1 MSKFQENEHTP
12 GLPFPNFLSN
22 LDIALHHEN
31 QPTVHPPLT
40 PTMDQINY
48 LLMFLPA
55 EDLAELVADMGT
67 DLNEDEIYEMIRAA
81 DSDGD
86 GQVSLE
92 GKLHFRIPEV
102 SLINGGYLQ
111 MTKQNEKHL
120 DFDLKMTHSCNIL
133 HVLFACEYV

>member
-1 MSKFQENEHTP
+1 
-12 GLPFPNFLSN
+12 
-22 LDIALHHEN
+22 
-31 QPTVHPPLT
+31 
-40 PTMDQINY
+40 MDQINY

-92 GKLHFRIPEV
+92 GKLRFRIPEV
-102 SLINGGYLQ
+102 S
-111 MTKQNEKHL
+111 
-120 DFDLKMTHSCNIL
+120 
-133 HVLFACEYV
+133 

>member
-1 MSKFQENEHTP
+1 
-12 GLPFPNFLSN
+12 
-22 LDIALHHEN
+22 
-31 QPTVHPPLT
+31 
-40 PTMDQINY
+40 MDQINY

-92 GKLHFRIPEV
+92 GKLHFRIPDV
-102 SLINGGYLQ
+102 S
-111 MTKQNEKHL
+111 
-120 DFDLKMTHSCNIL
+120 
-133 HVLFACEYV
+133 